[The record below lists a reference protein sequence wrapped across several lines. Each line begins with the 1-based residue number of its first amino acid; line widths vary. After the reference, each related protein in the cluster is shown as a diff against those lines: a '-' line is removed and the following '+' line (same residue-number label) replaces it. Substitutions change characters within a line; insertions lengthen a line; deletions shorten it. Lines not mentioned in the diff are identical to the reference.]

1 MNASVRPVGPTKV
14 MGCPLNI
21 LYRIPPMPHD
31 KINSMTPMVPLVII
45 FVKPPKAT
53 VGAKQVKKRNK
64 TADMLFWLNPS
75 VQSLL

>member
-1 MNASVRPVGPTKV
+1 
-14 MGCPLNI
+14 
-21 LYRIPPMPHD
+21 MPHD